1 MYKRV
6 WTEFKAILFNT
17 MLPPLSRVEGGQC
30 AFMLG
35 IMSQKICYH
44 SLTSL
49 KKLVFGMRLR
59 RLGKIKIHFK
69 VLMSSQKLKLLY
81 NMDW

>member
-1 MYKRV
+1 
-6 WTEFKAILFNT
+6 
-17 MLPPLSRVEGGQC
+17 
-30 AFMLG
+30 MLG